1 VIRNAQ
7 DFHFNDGTCIVSI
20 LCVND
25 TRREEKRRQER
36 IEIYRL
42 YLNTG
47 MRDESLTDEEVRKLD
62 ELKARYNR
70 YDAVIWQ

>member
-1 VIRNAQ
+1 MRKI
-7 DFHFNDGTCIVSI
+7 FI
-20 LCVND
+20 LMMALVLCLSCASM
-25 TRREEKRRQER
+25 TPEEKRRQER
-36 IEIYRL
+36 IEIYRH

-47 MRDESLTDEEVRKLD
+47 MRDESLTDEEVKELD

>member
-1 VIRNAQ
+1 M
-7 DFHFNDGTCIVSI
+7 TP
-20 LCVND
+20 
-25 TRREEKRRQER
+25 EEKRRQER

>member
-1 VIRNAQ
+1 MRKILILMMA
-7 DFHFNDGTCIVSI
+7 IVFCLS
-20 LCVND
+20 CASM
-25 TRREEKRRQER
+25 TPEEKKRQER
-36 IEIYRL
+36 MEMYRL

-47 MRDESLTDEEVRKLD
+47 MRDESLTDEEVKKLD

>member
-1 VIRNAQ
+1 MRKI
-7 DFHFNDGTCIVSI
+7 FI
-20 LCVND
+20 LMMALVLCLSCASM
-25 TRREEKRRQER
+25 TPEEKRRQER